1 MITQNRKA
9 KQRHDKAEYYDVS
22 ERDDMEPQL
31 DIDDAS
37 SSDGQVDMRNHIH
50 VEDYFSS
57 IRDIQNDYMLRELEA
72 ERRMQEIN
80 GNNKM
85 MF

>member
-1 MITQNRKA
+1 MICR
-9 KQRHDKAEYYDVS
+9 
-22 ERDDMEPQL
+22 RDGMEPQL
-31 DIDDAS
+31 DLDGA
-37 SSDGQVDMRNHIH
+37 SSDGQVDKRNHIH

-57 IRDIQNDYMLRELEA
+57 ARDSKNDYMLRELEA